1 VEIGLNSE
9 AKQALGEALFHFD
22 GDPELHFLYG
32 QFLAASGDELGAI
45 SQYDKAI
52 GSDASGHFSSFD
64 PSIQGY
70 KALHNKALSLQR
82 LAREQDAADVWK
94 RAFEHFQ
101 QGEILEAIHN
111 CAIRLNSLSE
121 LRLANLNA
129 GAVSN
134 RTSLTLAVKT
144 LKATGLDPSVYLTG
158 VLSNNRNNGDALKML
173 AIALME
179 QGLAEKAVPYLMQL
193 DKDCQPEG
201 AYFLGILAQESGQKE
216 VAKQWLERA
225 LSLNPDHLPTRERL
239 QLIRG
244 ASLS

>member
-1 VEIGLNSE
+1 
-9 AKQALGEALFHFD
+9 
-22 GDPELHFLYG
+22 
-32 QFLAASGDELGAI
+32 
-45 SQYDKAI
+45 
-52 GSDASGHFSSFD
+52 
-64 PSIQGY
+64 
-70 KALHNKALSLQR
+70 
-82 LAREQDAADVWK
+82 
-94 RAFEHFQ
+94 
-101 QGEILEAIHN
+101 
-111 CAIRLNSLSE
+111 
-121 LRLANLNA
+121 
-129 GAVSN
+129 
-134 RTSLTLAVKT
+134 LAVKT

-158 VLSNNRNNGDALKML
+158 VLSSNRNNGDALKML